1 MLEIWVVIFGLISV
15 YFSPN
20 CPISPVRLQ
29 TRKNIDL
36 PCCAFRVFF
45 NSIQKSIYSKLCI
58 KIRCLSIKR
67 NEIDHSCVIFQRG
80 IEFVT
85 VKQPEKKQVK
95 HQHELLFI
103 LVILQLYVQF
113 TSASRNL
120 PSKPYLRKYLS
131 FLTSLICL

>member
-1 MLEIWVVIFGLISV
+1 MGGYFWLNQCLFQSKLSNFTCPRKHAKTQIYPAAPAFGVV
-15 YFSPN
+15 
-20 CPISPVRLQ
+20 
-29 TRKNIDL
+29 
-36 PCCAFRVFF
+36 F
-45 NSIQKSIYSKLCI
+45 NSIQKSIYLQLCI